1 MPKRISKKLKDSN
14 QIAAAVV
21 ALSTAEDTPTDAA
34 TLSKVMAE
42 MGRRG
47 GKIGGKRRLETMT
60 PAKRKAAARKAA
72 NARWSNTTPSNPKG
86 HA

>member
-21 ALSTAEDTPTDAA
+21 ALSTSEPADFDPA

-47 GKIGGKRRLETMT
+47 GKIGGKRRLKTMT
-60 PAKRKAAARKAA
+60 SDQRKAAATKAA
-72 NARWSNTTPSNPKG
+72 KARWDKSK
-86 HA
+86 

>member
-1 MPKRISKKLKDSN
+1 MPKRISKKLKDPN

-21 ALSTAEDTPTDAA
+21 ALSTSEPEPMDRSVISRA
-34 TLSKVMAE
+34 MAE
-42 MGRRG
+42 MGRKG

-72 NARWSNTTPSNPKG
+72 NARWSNTTPSNPKDP
-86 HA
+86 A